1 MRALAGNAA
10 YRFED
15 LLVFAQTLLTQAG
28 APADKAADVAR
39 ILVEGQAMGKTT
51 HGLAL
56 LPAYLREIESGGM
69 TLEGGPE
76 VVRDHGPC
84 LTWDGRKLP
93 GPWLTLRAVDEA
105 VARAKTFGIGAVCVQ
120 RSHHTACLGAYLQ
133 RATDQGF
140 MLLLTLTDPGY
151 SSVAPFGG
159 IAPVLTSN
167 PIAFGAPT
175 SGLPVLVD
183 TSTAI
188 MTNAVAAGYQ
198 KRGEPLPYPDLLDN
212 QGRPTTDP
220 SVLAAT
226 PPGTILPLGGV
237 RNGHKGAS
245 IGLIVELLTGCL
257 SGFGR
262 AEPRQGW
269 AAALFLLAIDPA
281 AFGGED
287 VYMRQVD
294 HLAEA
299 CRQAGPRPGFDSV
312 RLPGEQALMLAE
324 RQKREGVA
332 VSDSLAEE
340 LVSWAQKLGVDRP
353 PRVSHA

>member
-1 MRALAGNAA
+1 MSAPDGTARF
-10 YRFED
+10 RFED
-15 LLVFAQTLLTQAG
+15 LLAYADALLTRSG
-28 APADKAADVAR
+28 MPADKAADVALV
-39 ILVEGQAMGKTT
+39 LVEGQAMGKTT

-69 TLEGGPE
+69 ALEGEPE
-76 VVRDHGPC
+76 VVHDRGPC

-105 VARAKTFGIGAVCVQ
+105 AARAKQFGIGAVCVQ
-120 RSHHTACLGAYLQ
+120 RSHHAACLGAYLK
-133 RATDQGF
+133 RATDRGV

-159 IAPVLTSN
+159 VAPVITSN

-175 SGLPVLVD
+175 GGLPILVD

-188 MTNAVAAGYQ
+188 MTNAVAVGYRQ
-198 KRGEPLPYPDLLDN
+198 RGEPLPYPDLLDN

-220 SVLAAT
+220 SVLSSD

-237 RNGHKGAS
+237 RNGHKGAA

-262 AEPRQGW
+262 AEPHQGW
-269 AAALFLLAIDPA
+269 SAALFLLALDPA

-287 VYMRQVD
+287 AYMRQVD

-299 CRQAGPRPGFDSV
+299 CRQSGPRPGFDSV
-312 RLPGEQALMLAE
+312 RLPGEQALALYE

-332 VSDSLAEE
+332 VARSLAGDMGA
-340 LVSWAQKLGVDRP
+340 WADKLGVAAP
-353 PRVSHA
+353 AEV